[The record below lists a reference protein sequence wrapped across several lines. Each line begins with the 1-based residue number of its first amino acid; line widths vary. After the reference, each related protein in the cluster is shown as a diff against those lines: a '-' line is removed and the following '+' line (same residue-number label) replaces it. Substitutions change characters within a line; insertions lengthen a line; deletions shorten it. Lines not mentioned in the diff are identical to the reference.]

1 MTRIRKQVEFRED
14 ALTEEAE
21 QFLRERAE
29 RFSPPIVDTLIRQ
42 LREEL
47 VEGVRAGERISDLRA
62 RVQRVLVDQAPDRV
76 NKIVR
81 TEVIGGLNRGS
92 LEAYKRSPVVGK
104 KVWLTARD
112 GRVRPTKP
120 GHFNHQAADG
130 QTVPKGEPFIVSGE
144 LLMHPGDPN
153 GSPGNII
160 RCRCAM
166 KPVLAKPAS

>member
-1 MTRIRKQVEFRED
+1 MTRIRRQVEFPED
-14 ALTEEAE
+14 ALAEEAE
-21 QFLRERAE
+21 RFLRDRKQRYA
-29 RFSPPIVDTLIRQ
+29 PPIVDTLIRQ
-42 LREEL
+42 LRAEL
-47 VEGVRAGERISDLRA
+47 VAGVRAGERISDLRA

>member
-1 MTRIRKQVEFRED
+1 MTRIRRQVEFPED
-14 ALTEEAE
+14 ALAEEAE
-21 QFLRERAE
+21 RFLRDRKQRYA
-29 RFSPPIVDTLIRQ
+29 PPIVDTLIRQ
-42 LREEL
+42 LRAEL
-47 VEGVRAGERISDLRA
+47 VAGVRAGERISDLRA
-62 RVQRVLVDQAPDRV
+62 RVRRVLVDQAPDRV
-76 NKIVR
+76 NKIIR
-81 TEVIGGLNRGS
+81 TEVVGALNRGS

-130 QTVPKGEPFIVSGE
+130 QTVPKEEPFNVSGE
-144 LLMHPGDPN
+144 QLQHPGDPS
-153 GSPGNII
+153 GSAGNII

>member
-1 MTRIRKQVEFRED
+1 MNKVRKQVGIPES
-14 ALTEEAE
+14 ALTEEV
-21 QFLRERAE
+21 QRFIAE
-29 RFSPPIVDTLIRQ
+29 RSRIYSPPIINTLITELRKQ
-42 LREEL
+42 LTA
-47 VEGVRAGERISDLRA
+47 GVRAGERISDLRA
-62 RVQRVLVDQAPDRV
+62 RVRRVLVDQAPDRV

>member
-1 MTRIRKQVEFRED
+1 MSKIRKQVEFPET
-14 ALTEEAE
+14 ALTEEV
-21 QFLRERAE
+21 QRFIAE
-29 RFSPPIVDTLIRQ
+29 RSRLYSPPIINTLITELRKQ
-42 LREEL
+42 LTA
-47 VEGVRAGERISDLRA
+47 GVRAGERISDLRA
-62 RVQRVLVDQAPDRV
+62 RVRRVLVDQAPDRV

-81 TEVIGGLNRGS
+81 TE
-92 LEAYKRSPVVGK
+92 ERSPVVGK